1 MTELDHIP
9 RREYKM
15 NRTSCLS
22 RVSLGVLIALVSLSS
37 DFAAAK
43 HHDLSINVIYG
54 DDDRLD
60 LYEVQDQ
67 GLRNLAGSTMA
78 LMRSSDVTINGNIAH
93 LSETPIGEAY
103 RLCRDEPYYNQN
115 SAAFCS
121 GFLVGPDTVV
131 TAGHCVRSQ
140 GSCSDTR
147 FVFGFAMHSP
157 DDRANQVPASDV
169 YGCKELVHSVAV
181 GTGEDFAVIKLDRPV
196 LDREPLALSPQTA
209 SEGVALTVIGHPSG
223 LPVKVAGGAEV
234 REVKRQHLV
243 ANLDTYGGNSGSAV
257 FNTQTGAVEG
267 ILVRGEADYVY
278 ENGCRRSNVCTNEG
292 CRGEDVTL
300 IKQVFPY
307 LEQ

>member
-1 MTELDHIP
+1 
-9 RREYKM
+9 M
-15 NRTSCLS
+15 NRTSCF
-22 RVSLGVLIALVSLSS
+22 RAVALGAVVAVTAFGSLS
-37 DFAAAK
+37 ALAK
-43 HHDLSINVIYG
+43 HHDFSAKVIYG

-60 LYEVQDQ
+60 LYQVQDQ
-67 GLRNLAGSTMA
+67 NLKVLAASTVA
-78 LMRSSDVTINGNIAH
+78 LMRSSDITINGAVAH
-93 LSETPIGEAY
+93 IVEDPIGEAY
-103 RLCRDEPYYNQN
+103 GLCEDEPFYHQN

-121 GFLVGPDTVV
+121 GFLVGPDTIV

-140 GSCSDTR
+140 SSCLGTR
-147 FVFGFAMHSP
+147 FVFGFAMNSAN
-157 DDRANQVPASDV
+157 DRANQVPADNV
-169 YGCKELVHSVAV
+169 YACRELVHSVAV

-196 LDREPLALSPQTA
+196 VDREPLALSPQTA
-209 SEGVALTVIGHPSG
+209 SEGTALTVIGHPSG

-234 REVKRQHLV
+234 REIRSEYLV

-278 ENGCRRSNVCTNEG
+278 DNGCRRSNVCTNEG

-300 IKQVFPY
+300 IKQTFPY